1 MTKQNFKQGDI
12 IVQTVALCTET
23 FAVYGG
29 AVYKSNPSQNKTKTK
44 CNFDYSLALYYLEGE
59 TFDVDIDNG
68 IDCGYVIGENQ
79 LSKWRTPTD
88 SEMKKILRIL
98 EQNSLAYDFDK
109 HAIRKLKAGEKLYF
123 EDEIKPITD
132 TSSLK
137 IPSSE
142 KQVFDIKIGNNP
154 VKTICNAINHENE
167 KKARKLALKSQKKG
181 KKGKNNMYNLLL
193 NGNRLFHNIFGTG
206 NGNLDF
212 DVNGRWEE

>member
-109 HAIRKLKAGEKLYF
+109 HAIRKLKAGEK
-123 EDEIKPITD
+123 
-132 TSSLK
+132 
-137 IPSSE
+137 
-142 KQVFDIKIGNNP
+142 IGNNP